1 MNLRLAFILG
11 VVAASICPLL
21 CKAEESATRP
31 STTVHEAAS
40 IGEAITKGVQYLIK
54 FQTLEGAW
62 GTGLETRGF
71 EVYSSVPGTHEGL
84 KVATTALCVMALR
97 EVGDRIPGA
106 KQAHDKGLEFLVT
119 KGYAYRDHGALIYNV
134 WAHTYTLQCLAIEM
148 RDNSQDPRLKKMAEW
163 HLDRLQR
170 YETFM
175 GGWNYYDFDAQTQ
188 HPSMPPTSF
197 GTAAGLV
204 ALYEARHSGIQV
216 PQKMID
222 RAQHRLEEMR
232 LPTGAYLYSG
242 DHKYF
247 PRHPANQVRGSVGRT
262 QSGNFALW
270 LLNSPKMDRAKVK
283 DGLEMFFREHEFI
296 EMGRKRQFPHEA
308 WYKTA
313 PYYFYFGHYY
323 TARLL
328 EKLGPEEG
336 KKKYGKDLAHC
347 IMPWQ
352 EPDGSWWDF
361 AMWDFHKPY
370 GTAFAVM
377 TLLRCE

>member
-1 MNLRLAFILG
+1 
-11 VVAASICPLL
+11 VQ
-21 CKAEESATRP
+21 
-31 STTVHEAAS
+31 EAAS
-40 IGEAITKGVQYLIK
+40 IGEAIEKGVKYLINS
-54 FQTLEGAW
+54 QTAEGAW

-97 EVGDRIPGA
+97 EAGDRVPGA
-106 KQAHDKGLEFLVT
+106 KKAHDKGLEFLVT
-119 KGYAYRDHGALIYNV
+119 KGYAFRDHGALIYNV
-134 WAHTYTLQCLAIEM
+134 WAHTYTLQCLALEM

-175 GGWNYYDFDAQTQ
+175 GGWNYYDFEAHTQ

-204 ALYEARHSGIQV
+204 ALYEARQSGISV

-222 RAQHRLEEMR
+222 RAQRRLEEMR
-232 LPTGAYLYSG
+232 LPDGAYLYSG
-242 DHKYF
+242 DMKYR
-247 PRHPANQVRGSVGRT
+247 PRHPANRIRGSVGRT

-270 LLNSPKMDRAKVK
+270 LWDSPKVDVGKVK

-308 WYKTA
+308 WYMTA

-323 TARLL
+323 TGRLL
-328 EKLGPEEG
+328 EKLGPEAG
-336 KKKYGKDLAHC
+336 KQKYGKPLAKC